1 VNTAIP
7 RSRRWGD
14 RRSARIEAHGATIL
28 AMLEETAD
36 TTLEELRRQLAEK
49 GLVFGD
55 ATVCRFLERHK
66 ITRKKDRPAP
76 QPPWRRFFD
85 KPSESKRFS
94 RDS

>member
-1 VNTAIP
+1 
-7 RSRRWGD
+7 
-14 RRSARIEAHGATIL
+14 
-28 AMLEETAD
+28 MLEETAD

-55 ATVCRFLERHK
+55 ATVYRFLERHK

-76 QPPWRRFFD
+76 QPPPRRRFFD

-94 RDS
+94 PDS